1 MAEIVAFWWGYTVA
15 SSIEKARTMV
25 FLVACFYEL
34 VVVWNC
40 RSESKNAFK
49 VGFLS
54 NKWLLIGVLIS
65 VASTVAVI
73 YVPTLSILF
82 HTVQLNATEWAI
94 VIFLSCLGFL
104 VMPELFIQKQLKLN
118 RFHKP

>member
-1 MAEIVAFWWGYTVA
+1 M
-15 SSIEKARTMV
+15 
-25 FLVACFYEL
+25 ACFYEL